1 MSKFRKKPVVIEAE
15 LISQLINAADHDWD
29 ALPDWVIENYENGKI
44 IFFENSF
51 SKSPMSDHISILTD
65 EGTMRGDFNDYLIQ
79 GVNGEIY
86 PCKPDVFEKTYEK
99 VE

>member
-29 ALPDWVIENYENGKI
+29 ALPDWVIENYEKGKI
-44 IFFENSF
+44 IF
-51 SKSPMSDHISILTD
+51 ISTHVEIITD
-65 EGTMRGDFNDYLIQ
+65 EGIMRGERDDYLIR

-86 PCKPDVFEKTYEK
+86 PCKPDVFNKTYEK